1 MKLLGLDP
9 GLQKTGWGLIDV
21 EANRLRHL
29 ANGAVATRRENSLA
43 ERLREIYEAV
53 LSVIDEY
60 APDAA
65 AVEETFVSRNA
76 ASALRLGQ
84 ARGVVLL
91 APASRGLPVSEYAP
105 NLIKKTVVGA
115 GHAGKGQIRMMVGH
129 LLPGCSIESEDAS
142 DALAVAICHAHYL
155 QTNRVWSAA
164 AARGRAPE
172 LAQ

>member
-9 GLQKTGWGLIDV
+9 GLRKTGWGLIDV

-29 ANGAVATRRENSLA
+29 ANGVVATRQGHSLA
-43 ERLREIYEAV
+43 ERLREIYEA
-53 LSVIDEY
+53 LLKVIDEY

-65 AVEETFVSRNA
+65 AVEETFVNRNA
-76 ASALRLGQ
+76 GSALRLGQ

-115 GHAGKGQIRMMVGH
+115 GHADKGQIRMMVGR
-129 LLPGCSIESEDAS
+129 LLPGC
-142 DALAVAICHAHYL
+142 
-155 QTNRVWSAA
+155 
-164 AARGRAPE
+164 
-172 LAQ
+172 